1 MNKVFSWLTTEI
13 IGLFQ
18 IDQEK
23 HGSWSDW
30 PRILW
35 VYSRL
40 TKHIMSLLQIDFWRN
55 GSFLEWPQIS
65 WVFNYGFIPDWPGVS
80 WVFSRYTTVGMCPFG
95 GRDGGLWEWPDLSC
109 HSLVGSFKIEFFF
122 FVIEPQ
128 KQRLRKIK
136 PQRQRLHMIKPQ
148 RPPPQDWTTNPTPLQ
163 DWTAFFVVWIC
174 IQLGRWWILCL
185 HQNHRNKQPFT
196 FSISWIYSSWLTS
209 THKRERRKHTALLR
223 EHGGGLLPC
232 LSKRNLC
239 IWNIC

>member
-174 IQLGRWWILCL
+174 IQFFACTKTIEISNLSLSLSHEYIHPGSLQLTNGKEGSTQHFLESMEEAYYLACQRE
-185 HQNHRNKQPFT
+185 T
-196 FSISWIYSSWLTS
+196 FVSGISA
-209 THKRERRKHTALLR
+209 KH
-223 EHGGGLLPC
+223 
-232 LSKRNLC
+232 
-239 IWNIC
+239 